1 LKTKI
6 DAAVKFYQGK
16 PAIHLNGEP
25 VTPMLYALTD
35 KPTGNRSFEGISG
48 YNTGLFAEMGFRLFQ
63 FDVNF
68 NDMLFPGDKLDITFA
83 KKQIRG
89 AMDLRS
95 DCAVMLRLHVNPP
108 FWWINAHPETLTRFA
123 DAETVPLPD
132 YLPKFRGYIEDDL
145 KPRASCSY
153 ASELWYDYMSRQV
166 ERFLCE
172 LEKTPEGGRVFAIQI
187 ANGVYGENHYWAF
200 LHHDPDIS
208 EPMRKRFAKFL
219 TEKYGGDFSSV
230 QVPGIERN
238 TVSCGIFRDPKK
250 ERLVSDY
257 YECQHKTV
265 TDSILGFAKLI
276 KNNWP
281 RKILTGA
288 FYGYYISVFG
298 RAAAG
303 GHLMEQELLT
313 SPDIDFLCAPG
324 AYNKSCREPGGPG
337 LSRGLIESVTAH
349 GKLWLD
355 EMDQPT
361 ADGTVLGGMYVF
373 DKPTS
378 IQNNRKCVMQSI
390 LRGAGLWYYDF
401 GYLFSAGWWEEPE
414 YRTDIVKLKALADR
428 QFHQPHTAPAD
439 VLLVFDTKVF
449 LQTATSSKNDPITD
463 EISVNITPVAAY
475 KSGAAV
481 ETCYL
486 SDLFYMPLDK
496 YKAIVFC
503 NCFYMTERQRRKVRE
518 TAGKN
523 GRNLIWLTAPAC
535 TDGERLSVDFV
546 SEITG
551 IQISEHSCVLLPEI
565 TLDHTI
571 GGTLGGLIPGVKFNP
586 NSPEQKSPEITQ
598 TLFSPDDPDAVCLG
612 KYNADGTCAAAK
624 KEQKDHTDWFFAL
637 PPTEPSQLRKLFAA
651 CGCHIYNGNDDATLA
666 GAGLIMIQS
675 RDGGEREIILKN
687 KKPVKF
693 TLEPSQTVFLDERTG
708 EILL

>member
-1 LKTKI
+1 MIEKI
-6 DAAVKFYQGK
+6 QAEVKIYQGK

-25 VTPMLYALTD
+25 ITPMIYALTD
-35 KPTGNRSFEGISG
+35 VPTGNRSFEGISG
-48 YNTGLFAEMGFRLFQ
+48 YNTKLFAEMGFRLFQ
-63 FDVNF
+63 FDINF

-83 KKQIRG
+83 VKQIRG
-89 AMDLRS
+89 AMDCRP

-108 FWWINAHPETLTRFA
+108 FWWINAHPETWVRYA
-123 DAETVPLPD
+123 DTETAPLPD
-132 YLPKFRGYIEDDL
+132 YLAKYKRYIEDDL
-145 KPRASCSY
+145 KPRAACSY
-153 ASELWYDYMSRQV
+153 ASEVWYDYMSREVQ
-166 ERFLCE
+166 RFLHE
-172 LEKTPEGGRVFAIQI
+172 LEKTPEGDRVFSIQI
-187 ANGVYGENHYWAF
+187 ANGIYGENHYWGF
-200 LHHDPDIS
+200 MKNDPDTS
-208 EPMRKRFAKFL
+208 EPMRRRFASFL
-219 TEKYGGDFSSV
+219 SEKYGGDFSSV
-230 QVPGIERN
+230 QVPGLERN
-238 TVSCGIFRDPKK
+238 EVSCGIFRDPQK

-265 TDSILGFAKLI
+265 TDSILSFSKLI
-276 KNNWP
+276 KKNWP
-281 RKILTGA
+281 RKIITGA

-298 RAAAG
+298 RAATG
-303 GHLMEQELLT
+303 GHLMEQELLS

-414 YRTDIVKLKALADR
+414 YRADVVKLKELADR
-428 QFHQPHTAPAD
+428 QFHQPHSAPAD

-463 EISVNITPVAAY
+463 QISVNVLPVAAY

-486 SDLFYMPLDK
+486 SDLFNMPLGK

-503 NCFYMTERQRRKVRE
+503 NCFYMAENQRREIRE
-518 TAGKN
+518 KAAKN
-523 GRNLIWLTAPAC
+523 GRNLVWLTAPAY
-535 TDGERLSVDFV
+535 TDGEQLNADFV

-551 IQISEHSCVLLPEI
+551 IKTVEHPCALLPEI
-565 TLDHTI
+565 TLGPEI
-571 GGTLGGLIPGVKFNP
+571 GGMLGGQIPGVKFNP
-586 NSPEQKSPEITQ
+586 NSPEQKSAEILQ
-598 TLFSPDDPDAVCLG
+598 TLFSPDDKDAVGLG
-612 KYNADGTCAAAK
+612 TYNADGKCAAAK
-624 KEQKDHTDWFFAL
+624 KIQKDHTDWFFAL
-637 PPTEPSQLRKLFAA
+637 PPTEPAQLRNLFAA
-651 CGCHIYNGNDDATLA
+651 CGCHIYNAQDDALLA

-675 RDGGEREIILKN
+675 RDGGEREMMLKN
-687 KKPVKF
+687 KNPVKL
-693 TLEPSQTVFLDERTG
+693 TLEPSQTVFLDEQTG